1 MFLRQRIEGL
11 VRKILNRKGFSLAK
25 KSFLKAGRKDRGP
38 RDYGALSLCLVTQQI
53 FGKNGNLQWGMT
65 T

>member
-1 MFLRQRIEGL
+1 MFLRQRREGL

-38 RDYGALSLCLVTQQI
+38 WDYGAVNLCPVT
-53 FGKNGNLQWGMT
+53 
-65 T
+65 

>member
-1 MFLRQRIEGL
+1 MFLRQRREGL

-38 RDYGALSLCLVTQQI
+38 WDYGAV
-53 FGKNGNLQWGMT
+53 NL
-65 T
+65 